1 MGYRRIIGV
10 VIALNFW
17 VLGLSQT
24 SSASDSV
31 INKQFHIVQPYL
43 FDAEQTVVQDFGAQ
57 KTPYAE
63 LSSKPR

>member
-1 MGYRRIIGV
+1 M
-10 VIALNFW
+10 
-17 VLGLSQT
+17 SQT